1 MLKSQIQNQGSLNT
15 TVTLSTKGLKARVTL
30 NPSPN
35 TRVIKFSQEA
45 LNTLKLY
52 LNNISNKHMKNIAK
66 QLRVHGG
73 GDCVKPGCANEV
85 TKVGQK
91 LADLYKFKMHTF
103 ESKDGIEVQRTV
115 IYADAEELVADV
127 ILVLYLLRSWQMVTQ
142 VLEDL
147 CH

>member
-1 MLKSQIQNQGSLNT
+1 M
-15 TVTLSTKGLKARVTL
+15 
-30 NPSPN
+30 
-35 TRVIKFSQEA
+35 
-45 LNTLKLY
+45 
-52 LNNISNKHMKNIAK
+52 
-66 QLRVHGG
+66 RVHGG